1 MSVSCINGGLA
12 PAASLDANRAIV
24 MSHIGRCGLPGP
36 PAHYVRSRV
45 GRQRRLADARPP
57 RASRAGPLSLL
68 APLLRT
74 VCDLHARVELCFA
87 AAKQERDGDAF
98 FELGDQRVDL
108 LGAPGVD
115 ARPLADHCQDHV
127 AGLNV
132 ATRVAA
138 DVLDEYT

>member
-1 MSVSCINGGLA
+1 M
-12 PAASLDANRAIV
+12 
-24 MSHIGRCGLPGP
+24 
-36 PAHYVRSRV
+36 SRV
-45 GRQRRLADARPP
+45 GRQRRPPCARVAERYVARRSLRRFATRDPHAHAWGP
-57 RASRAGPLSLL
+57 SLRAHAATRSRSTPTRFARGSPSLL
-68 APLLRT
+68 RA

-132 ATRVAA
+132 ATRVAT
-138 DVLDEYT
+138 DVLDEDTVV